1 MNDILKSNFYDSILN
16 EFKSI
21 NYNMKELPEEK
32 KSTFDFYEIRNLFLI
47 YINWRK
53 RFIGPGFRKVIYSK
67 ELKKKLV
74 DKRLKKIVNKIE
86 YKFKNNEDL
95 TPFLTKQIVFKPYIP
110 SITKEKFEQLSNED
124 RELEMKVK
132 GDKDLLL
139 NLFQI
144 QHLHLEDGY
153 NNRPTNGIKFTVNK
167 KFKRDSELLY
177 IIAKKDMVY
186 FIDVNSHNL
195 YNKEI
200 LVVIKENW
208 EYLIKEYESTMQF
221 VTEYSYEEA
230 TELFKKGININIKIN
245 DKSYIFP
252 PISMVGTSNMEFF
265 YSKKFFVEIQ
275 NIYDEMM
282 IIQSN
287 NILEQINNLVKN
299 NSVQKVLEINI
310 VIKNGLLFFVDNI
323 SRFTLKLDDKEI
335 QISKNYCQ
343 IGCHCYDF
351 NT

>member
-1 MNDILKSNFYDSILN
+1 M
-16 EFKSI
+16 
-21 NYNMKELPEEK
+21 
-32 KSTFDFYEIRNLFLI
+32 
-47 YINWRK
+47 
-53 RFIGPGFRKVIYSK
+53 
-67 ELKKKLV
+67 
-74 DKRLKKIVNKIE
+74 
-86 YKFKNNEDL
+86 
-95 TPFLTKQIVFKPYIP
+95 TKQIVFKPYIP

-132 GDKDLLL
+132 GDNHLL
-139 NLFQI
+139 NVNVVFEINL
-144 QHLHLEDGY
+144 
-153 NNRPTNGIKFTVNK
+153 IKD
-167 KFKRDSELLY
+167 RELLY

-287 NILEQINNLVKN
+287 NILEQVNNLVKK

-343 IGCHCYDF
+343 IGCHSYDF